1 MLKPRAGVFYSSN
14 HRTTTGM
21 YLLFPPD
28 RLKRHKAK
36 RCSRNL
42 FLGLALFKLKN
53 YDESESCY
61 KEAIAGEV
69 AAVDKQ
75 KKDKKENPAAWQGL
89 ANLYEAQLKVDEY
102 MDTALKV
109 AIIYQDLYAWVCISK
124 IIGEMVAK
132 VLLES
137 EMIARDVKPS

>member
-1 MLKPRAGVFYSSN
+1 M
-14 HRTTTGM
+14 
-21 YLLFPPD
+21 
-28 RLKRHKAK
+28 
-36 RCSRNL
+36 
-42 FLGLALFKLKN
+42 
-53 YDESESCY
+53 
-61 KEAIAGEV
+61 

-124 IIGEMVAK
+124 KIGEMVAK